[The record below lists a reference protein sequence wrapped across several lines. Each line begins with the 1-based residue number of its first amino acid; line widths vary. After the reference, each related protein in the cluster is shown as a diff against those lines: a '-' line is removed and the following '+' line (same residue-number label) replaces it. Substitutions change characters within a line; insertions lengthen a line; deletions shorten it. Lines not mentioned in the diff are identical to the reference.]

1 MNKIKWISIG
11 VVGSLFAVS
20 HIGMIGYIATREKNK
35 LPTLNLPVGDY
46 TTYQAEVTEDGYKIA
61 YKSNDPKTAFI
72 TKDIKEKGGFLG
84 LANETTQITE
94 EFFMDGQTN
103 QGGPV
108 SNHRSWLDGKPGLS
122 QEEAANITAIR
133 KSEACIKAIGGA
145 EGTGRLVGTSIGA
158 SAAPALSGIPF
169 IGWVAAGW
177 VAMFGGNQGAE
188 IGGNM
193 AEDLNKDC

>member
-1 MNKIKWISIG
+1 MNKLKWISIG

-20 HIGMIGYIATREKNK
+20 HIGMIGHIATREKSK
-35 LPTLNLPVGDY
+35 LPNINIPVGPY
-46 TTYQAEVTEDGYKIA
+46 TSYRAEVGEDGYRIS
-61 YKSNDPKTAFI
+61 YKANDPKTMYI
-72 TKDIKEKGGFLG
+72 TKDIKEKSGFLG
-84 LANETTQITE
+84 LANNTTKVVE
-94 EFFMDGQTN
+94 EYVMDGSIN

-133 KSEACIKAIGGA
+133 KSEECIKAIGSA

-177 VAMFGGNQGAE
+177 VAMFGGNQGAD

-193 AEDLNKDC
+193 AEDLNKNC

>member
-1 MNKIKWISIG
+1 MNNLKWISIG

-20 HIGMIGYIATREKNK
+20 HIGMIGHIATREKSK

-61 YKSNDPKTAFI
+61 YKSNDPKTMYI
-72 TKDIKEKGGFLG
+72 TKDIKEKAGFLG
-84 LANETTQITE
+84 LSNNTTKVVE
-94 EFFMDGQTN
+94 EYVMDGQTN
-103 QGGPV
+103 QGGAV
-108 SNHRSWLDGKPGLS
+108 SNHRSWLDGKPGLT
-122 QEEAANITAIR
+122 QEESTNITAIR

-145 EGTGRLVGTSIGA
+145 EGTGRLVGTSVGA
-158 SAAPALSGIPF
+158 AAAPAVSSIPF
-169 IGWVAAGW
+169 VGWVAAGW
-177 VAMFGGNQGAE
+177 IAMFGGNQGAE

>member
-1 MNKIKWISIG
+1 MNKWIGISLGSLVGISHIAMIG
-11 VVGSLFAVS
+11 VLS
-20 HIGMIGYIATREKNK
+20 TRQQSK
-35 LPTLNLPVGDY
+35 LPDLKLPVGDY
-46 TTYQAEVTEDGYKIA
+46 TTYQAEVTEDGYKVA
-61 YKSNDPKTAFI
+61 YRANDPKTAYV
-72 TKDIKEKGGFLG
+72 TKEIKEKAGFLG
-84 LANETTQITE
+84 LANNTTKVAE

-108 SNHRSWLDGKPGLS
+108 SNQRSWLDQKPGLT
-122 QEEAANITAIR
+122 AAQTAEIVAAR
-133 KSEACIKAIGGA
+133 QSEACIKAIGSA

-169 IGWVAAGW
+169 VGWVAAGW

-193 AEDLNKDC
+193 AEDMSKNC